1 MQDEKKTELTGM
13 TCEEITKWVREAGM
27 PCCFGIRVRDD
38 RVCGVLYAVRARG
51 GMIPPKGLT
60 GYRYEQA
67 LDGAGYWVLRQEL

>member
-1 MQDEKKTELTGM
+1 MENNRPAAVFADRAWRTVR
-13 TCEEITKWVREAGM
+13 VREAGM

-38 RVCGVLYAVRARG
+38 RVCGMLYAVRARG